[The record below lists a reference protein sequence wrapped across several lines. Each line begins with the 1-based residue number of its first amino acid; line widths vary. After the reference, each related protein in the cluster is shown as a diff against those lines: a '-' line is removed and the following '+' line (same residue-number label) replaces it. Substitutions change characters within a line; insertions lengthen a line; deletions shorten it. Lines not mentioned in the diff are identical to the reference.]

1 MDRDLTPDASHA
13 PTDCAAPELAPK
25 STLNLI
31 SRSGCAAMANMA
43 NALLGA
49 FPAGGAHRVISQRQ
63 NLPSHRRSHGVNTV
77 CSSVRGGAD
86 DVFLLDYG
94 AGNVRSVRNAVKRLG
109 YNLRDVSHRFLKSRT
124 CSLSLVHHTAST
136 FSQVQHVDDISKA
149 SRLIFPGVG
158 AYGQAMERLKHLGYV
173 EALRDYIQ
181 VAASCIKAV

>member
-1 MDRDLTPDASHA
+1 MT
-13 PTDCAAPELAPK
+13 
-25 STLNLI
+25 
-31 SRSGCAAMANMA
+31 NMA
-43 NALLGA
+43 NELLGA
-49 FPAGGAHRVISQRQ
+49 FPAGSAHRVISQRQ
-63 NLPSHRRSHGVNTV
+63 RSPSHRRSHGVTTI
-77 CSSVRGGAD
+77 CSSVRGSAD

-124 CSLSLVHHTAST
+124 CSLSLVHRTAST

-181 VAASCIKAV
+181 VAANCIKAV